1 MARSSLLAAWGRLA
15 HSRCATQ
22 RAERQRQRPDAEIA
36 FGGEISCRP
45 PMRVA
50 RGVPALDD
58 FTNEAYSALMLAA
71 LMTFPHVSV
80 SPLMRAVNSS
90 GVLPTGS
97 KPSAAKRSF
106 ISGDAMLLTISRWS
120 TVTMSFGVLAGTRT
134 PIQFSPSSSG
144 YPASAMVG
152 MSGRSCERALLATER
167 ARKLPSRMLCTA
179 WAGEPKVMVVWPA
192 TTEAVESP
200 PLLNG
205 TCTRSRPRATRN
217 CSPERW
223 DCVAVPP
230 DAKLYLPGL
239 ALIRLTSSAT
249 VFAGTEGL
257 TESTTVSATATV
269 TGSKSL

>member
-22 RAERQRQRPDAEIA
+22 RAERQRQRPDAEIV
-36 FGGEISCRP
+36 FGGEISCHP

-106 ISGDAMLLTISRWS
+106 ISGDAMLLTISRYKP
-120 TVTMSFGVLAGTRT
+120 GAIL
-134 PIQFSPSSSG
+134 
-144 YPASAMVG
+144 
-152 MSGRSCERALLATER
+152 R
-167 ARKLPSRMLCTA
+167 ARSQAVRTTRCVTA
-179 WAGEPKVMVVWPA
+179 PA
-192 TTEAVESP
+192 
-200 PLLNG
+200 
-205 TCTRSRPRATRN
+205 R
-217 CSPERW
+217 
-223 DCVAVPP
+223 D
-230 DAKLYLPGL
+230 
-239 ALIRLTSSAT
+239 LTIKA
-249 VFAGTEGL
+249 E
-257 TESTTVSATATV
+257 
-269 TGSKSL
+269 